1 MIEHSI
7 SRREQKFLSKYHIRF
22 FNPSKIIFRAL
33 SKVNVFLATLFENW
47 EINQFHEI
55 LENADQWVQYYN
67 CTRTIVSHIYKSSIN
82 PTASQGTRNP
92 FLENQKIS
100 DDIES
105 HLQANWEHVYSAPK
119 HITNLIENKLMTKV
133 GIITIELT
141 AYSDSLSRT
150 FEGKSVMP
158 GASNTI

>member
-55 LENADQWVQYYN
+55 LENADEWVQYYN
-67 CTRTIVSHIYKSSIN
+67 CTRTIVSHIYKLSVN
-82 PTASQGTRNP
+82 PNANQG
-92 FLENQKIS
+92 KIEFS
-100 DDIES
+100 KITTS
-105 HLQANWEHVYSAPK
+105 LGPKNKIQMILQ
-119 HITNLIENKLMTKV
+119 ITSKRIGSMFTLLQSTSPI
-133 GIITIELT
+133 
-141 AYSDSLSRT
+141 
-150 FEGKSVMP
+150 
-158 GASNTI
+158 